1 MVRLPWIS
9 SKSRSSTI
17 SWDLGRNLSKQN
29 PRTPRGRW
37 KIVNHIIPS
46 FASEA
51 KKTIRSVTNTEIS
64 KILVQKIIEW
74 SWYCIKVEISE
85 FLKDLPISSR
95 TCTSDQEPVRCGTF
109 HHQLAW
115 ERVSKLK
122 ETWVIVIWFTL
133 FDCLSGTSSLS
144 RISSVSWLLCEYIL
158 YSYHQQLFDKLT
170 YITCTHFC

>member
-51 KKTIRSVTNTEIS
+51 KKTIRSVINTEIS

-74 SWYCIKVEISE
+74 SWYCIRVSIREFFQILTNIIS
-85 FLKDLPISSR
+85 DLYVRSRACKMRYISS
-95 TCTSDQEPVRCGTF
+95 PVGMREGF
-109 HHQLAW
+109 YIN
-115 ERVSKLK
+115 VI
-122 ETWVIVIWFTL
+122 WVILKWPTL
-133 FDCLSGTSSLS
+133 LDCLSGTSSLS
-144 RISSVSWLLCEYIL
+144 RTSSVSWLLYEYIL
-158 YSYHQQLFDKLT
+158 YSCHQELFDWYT